1 MHIYKNN
8 HSCGA
13 ANPSEFYDLDSI
25 VLVEHTFSIISI
37 SGEHNT
43 VAF

>member
-1 MHIYKNN
+1 MHIYKNI
-8 HSCGA
+8 HCCGA
-13 ANPSEFYDLDSI
+13 ANPSEFYNLESI

-37 SGEHNT
+37 SGEHNI